1 MANYGTTNYGTI
13 GWTES
18 CEIAMDGLSNPQTKS
33 AHPCP
38 RRRFLNCRGQGMAE
52 YIIIVV
58 VVAIVVLVSI
68 RYFGGSVTQQF
79 QNATDQIASVREDG
93 ESLSLE
99 SFRSGKDGSSAN
111 PAPVLSGGDAGGS
124 GGDGTEATTSSERSS
139 SGAGGNDKLSA
150 LKAGGVGS
158 EEVKPIEEI
167 KIDWK
172 LLLIIAAIIIAL
184 GVALVLREA
193 KKKGPKKD
201 KKKAKKKFS
210 LFKGSDKSESGQAMV
225 EFVFSAITFLFVILG
240 VIQLALVLN
249 CYSLVRYAAYNAARA
264 GIVNGADLTKM
275 QEAARVSL
283 LPVFPRHGRAD
294 QLRSITE
301 NYLAAKATDQALNMT
316 YFNEPITKVRVMDN
330 LGLATNQIVTF
341 DDPKDADRSYITV
354 EVKHLYE
361 LVIPLVN
368 RILFYVYTKYR
379 SGEGYQGQSLDNLS
393 KVTDQRR
400 RTGDFNDIEYR
411 IPIVAYY
418 TMRLQSDAQP
428 F

>member
-13 GWTES
+13 GWTEI
-18 CEIAMDGLSNPQTKS
+18 CEIAINRLWNSQTKS
-33 AHPCP
+33 THSCP
-38 RRRFLNCRGQGMAE
+38 SRPFLNCRGQGMAE

-58 VVAIVVLVSI
+58 VVAIVVLVSV

-79 QNATDQIASVREDG
+79 QNATDQIASVREG
-93 ESLSLE
+93 EESLSLE
-99 SFRSGKDGSSAN
+99 SFRSGKDSSSTS
-111 PAPVLSGGDAGGS
+111 PGPVLSGGGG
-124 GGDGTEATTSSERSS
+124 GGEGSETTSSSS
-139 SGAGGNDKLSA
+139 SQGSSTGADGSDKLSA

-193 KKKGPKKD
+193 KKKGPKKA

-210 LFKGSDKSESGQAMV
+210 LFKGVDKGESGQAMV

-249 CYSLVRYAAYNAARA
+249 CYSLVRYAAYNAART

-294 QLRSITE
+294 QLRGITE

-316 YFNEPITKVRVMDN
+316 YFNEPITKVRVIDN
-330 LGLATNQIVTF
+330 FGLATNQIVTF
-341 DDPKDADRSYITV
+341 DDPKDANRSYITV

-368 RILFYVYTKYR
+368 RILFHVYTKYR

-411 IPIVAYY
+411 VPIVAYY